1 MYMES
6 VTRQMACNRITV
18 HSISG
23 IITMQKE
30 QQQQWVEQRVRN
42 GDKVLESIF
51 TAAYTLE
58 RHDTNF

>member
-1 MYMES
+1 
-6 VTRQMACNRITV
+6 
-18 HSISG
+18 
-23 IITMQKE
+23 MQKE